1 MIHAVALLTGFGGL
15 LLELVWLRRYGLLL
29 GNTAGAAA
37 VVLGVYLSGLGVGG
51 WLVGRAPRT
60 PARTLRAAAWLYL
73 LVAVL
78 AVGSEATLREFTHL
92 GGLPAL
98 GALVLIPGV
107 ATVAMGAAFPLLFGR
122 LFDGG
127 AGRRAAWYTGLLV
140 GANLAGSVLGVILG
154 ANWLVPELGMLAS
167 AQIAAGAYGLAA
179 VAAYGLHRRGPR
191 PLPGGAILPAA
202 PIPSLPPGTLGLAA
216 ASGFALLGFEVLLLR
231 RLPFAL
237 EGFQP
242 TLAGI
247 VAAVLAWSTLGAAF
261 GTPLL
266 QRLAGGRAP
275 VAALVLGVLACNLGL
290 HEWLAPSLARW
301 PVDST
306 LGMHARVALVA
317 SVAAGVPSFCLG
329 AVVPLLLAPFVHP
342 QTRAPLAGR
351 LFAAQ
356 GFGALGGAV
365 VTGHALPI
373 VVPQAFF
380 AVAPALCS
388 LVAVGLAWRA
398 CGALGSVLLAAVVAT
413 AACLGVSGAGAPW
426 APSPPAA
433 GSRYDHAGTY
443 RHLAHATDAT
453 LTASV
458 AYNRRN
464 HSLILF
470 TDEFRATETGPN
482 TAYMR
487 ALGHLPLLLN
497 PAVQRTAVIALGTG
511 ITFDA
516 LAAWREPRDIDVV
529 EISAAVVG
537 LASWFT
543 ADGPVPDGR
552 APGFERDS
560 RAHLHVTDGRAYL
573 ARRAAASLD
582 LITMEPLLPYAPGTL
597 PLYTTE
603 FYALARRALTEA
615 GMLVQ
620 WVPTHAMPAAMFDT
634 LLLTFAQAFPHTSV
648 WLVDHSTLLVG
659 STTPHLA
666 SVDRLTARFDA
677 LDSPLRLAL
686 HETGLGGVEDVQVAL
701 VGTAVR
707 ARLEAVGARVVGDDR
722 PFLER
727 LPYWSGVERLGFLG
741 TNLARLGEIAALEPP
756 DGKWR
761 TARVRRLSGLVH
773 LANVPLGGEGELGR
787 AALDLDAARTQAPHS
802 VLLHREQTR
811 ALRALQEAQVVAAG
825 PGMVAQRAATQHLA
839 RDPGSPLLWL
849 ALADDTPA
857 ARAAAVAR
865 ARALDPEFTVTAP
878 RAFGT
883 FPPPTAPSPRE
894 DLGRLPAGE
903 DLLTAATGDS
913 PPAVALRG
921 TFPTRVAHAAIA
933 VGAVRSLAPAEAAA
947 ARQVLDPW
955 SLPMLGAAIA
965 ARDGDVAAELLP
977 LWRRDQ
983 SVPGAA
989 ADLVRGKPPARAALA
1004 DALGGRRDAAAGGL
1018 LADLLVDP
1026 DEGVRV
1032 AASVALFRTAGDQV
1046 RYDPKADESAWRAA
1060 AAAVRALHNP
1070 AP

>member
-1 MIHAVALLTGFGGL
+1 MIYAVALLTGFGGL

-51 WLVGRAPRT
+51 WLIGRAPRA
-60 PARTLRAAAWLYL
+60 PARALRAAAGLYF
-73 LVAVL
+73 LVAAL
-78 AVGSEATLREFTHL
+78 ALGSEATLREFTHL
-92 GGLPAL
+92 GGVPAL

-122 LFDGG
+122 PAG
-127 AGRRAAWYTGLLV
+127 ADSGRRAAWHTGLLV
-140 GANLAGSVLGVILG
+140 GANLAGSVLGVTLG

-167 AQIAAGAYGLAA
+167 TQTAAAAYGLAA
-179 VAAYGLHRRGPR
+179 AAAYGMHRRGPR
-191 PLPGGAILPAA
+191 PLLGSAVLPAA

-247 VAAVLAWSTLGAAF
+247 VAAVLAWSTVGAAL

-266 QRLAGGRAP
+266 QRVLGGRAP
-275 VAALVLGVLACNLGL
+275 VAAFGLGLLACSLGL

-306 LGMHARVALVA
+306 LGMHARVALVTT
-317 SVAAGVPSFCLG
+317 VAAGLPSFCLG
-329 AVVPLLLAPFVHP
+329 AVVPLLLTPFVHP

-365 VTGHALPI
+365 VTGHALPM

-380 AVAPALCS
+380 AVAPALLS
-388 LVAVGLAWRA
+388 LLAVGLAWRA
-398 CGALGSVLLAAVVAT
+398 CGAWGSALLTAAVAT

-433 GSRYDHAGTY
+433 GSRYDHAGSY

-487 ALGHLPLLLN
+487 ALGHLPLLLE
-497 PAVQRTAVIALGTG
+497 PAVQRAAVIALGTG

-516 LAAWREPRDIDVV
+516 LAAWQQPRSIDVV

-537 LASWFT
+537 LAPWFT
-543 ADGPVPDGR
+543 ADGPIPDGR
-552 APGFERDS
+552 AAGFARDP

-573 ARRAAASLD
+573 ARCAPASLD

-603 FYALARRALTEA
+603 FYALARRALTEV

-634 LLLTFAQAFPHTSV
+634 LLLTFAAAFPHTSV

-659 STTPHLA
+659 STRPHLGN
-666 SVDRLTARFDA
+666 VDGLATRFPT
-677 LDSPLRLAL
+677 LDSSLRLAL
-686 HETGLGGVEDVQVAL
+686 HETGLGGIEDVQVAL

-727 LPYWSGVERLGFLG
+727 LPYWSGVERLGFLA
-741 TNLARLGEIAALEPP
+741 TNLARLGEIAALEPA
-756 DGKWR
+756 GGAWR
-761 TARVRRLSGLVH
+761 EARLRRLSGLVH
-773 LANVPLGGEGELGR
+773 LANAALGGEAELGR
-787 AALDLDAARTQAPHS
+787 AALDLDAARARAPHS

-811 ALRALQEAQVVAAG
+811 ALRALQEAQVLAAG
-825 PGMVAQRAATQHLA
+825 PGMLAQRAATQHLA

-849 ALADDTPA
+849 ALADDTPP

-865 ARALDPEFTVTAP
+865 ARALDPEFTATAP

-883 FPPPTAPSPRE
+883 FPPPSAPSPRE
-894 DLGRLPAGE
+894 DLGRLPAGA
-903 DLLTAATGDS
+903 DLLIAATGDS
-913 PPAVALRG
+913 PRAVALRG

-933 VGAVRSLAPAEAAA
+933 VAAQRSLAATEAAA

-955 SLPMLGAAIA
+955 SLAMFGAAIA
-965 ARDGDVAAELLP
+965 ARGGDVAAELLP

-983 SVPGAA
+983 PVPPAA
-989 ADLVRGKPPARAALA
+989 AKLVSGEAAARAALA
-1004 DALGGRRDAAAGGL
+1004 DALGGRRDATTCDL

-1032 AASVALFRTAGDQV
+1032 AASVALFRTAGDKV
-1046 RYDPKADESAWRAA
+1046 PYDPKADESAWRAA